1 MFTKRYALTEK
12 SSLNLHASAVSLDG
26 KGILIIGVSGSGK
39 SKLALALINSG
50 AILVS
55 DDQVILSNHEN
66 EIILSA
72 PKAIIGKIE
81 ARNIGI
87 LQLPSTDAKLSLV
100 VNLSNKEP
108 KRLPEPHYTCYF
120 DKKIR
125 LLNCQNL
132 IGLEH
137 SLIHFLKNIS

>member
-1 MFTKRYALTEK
+1 MLKIKIVWIAHNVIYQNNEICLKKRYALTEK

-55 DDQVILSNHEN
+55 DDQVILNNHEN

-72 PKAIIGKIE
+72 PKAIIAIFE
-81 ARNIGI
+81 PIG
-87 LQLPSTDAKLSLV
+87 QSTLTRFSKALFSAA
-100 VNLSNKEP
+100 
-108 KRLPEPHYTCYF
+108 
-120 DKKIR
+120 
-125 LLNCQNL
+125 
-132 IGLEH
+132 G
-137 SLIHFLKNIS
+137 